1 MTDRLSRVLLSGVL
15 ILLVAIF
22 IQPYLNSALF
32 SARSPRPIEAR
43 GSLSESE
50 RTTIAIF
57 KSVSPS
63 VVQVVGRTQAEQ
75 QVSPEG
81 DQIAGVQTGTGFMW
95 DAAGHVVTNNHVVL
109 GTSAIVVRM
118 SSGETIAADVAGTA
132 PNYDLAVVRLHD
144 TQNLPKPI
152 AVGTSADLQ
161 VGQAAF
167 AIGNPFGLDET
178 LTTGVIS
185 ALHRR
190 LPTSEGR
197 ELADVIQ
204 TDAPINPGNSGGP
217 LLDSSGRLIGVTT
230 AILSPSGSNAGIG
243 FAIPVDLVNRIVPE
257 LIRSGH
263 VPNPGIGIVAASEAA
278 SSQLGTD
285 GVVVVRTVPGSPA
298 AQAGLRGV
306 NQATGALGD
315 VIVRANG
322 TPVRRLADL
331 TDQIEK
337 VGIGH
342 QIGLEVRRGND
353 TVSVSVGITDISKTF

>member
-1 MTDRLSRVLLSGVL
+1 VTDRLSRVLLSGVL

-278 SSQLGTD
+278 AAQLGTD

-306 NQATGALGD
+306 NQATGALRRCHRPRQRDSGSSLGRSD
-315 VIVRANG
+315 GPDREGRHRPSDRA
-322 TPVRRLADL
+322 RSAAR
-331 TDQIEK
+331 
-337 VGIGH
+337 
-342 QIGLEVRRGND
+342 
-353 TVSVSVGITDISKTF
+353 